1 MALPNVYILAMS
13 VLCVYYKIDI
23 LLICTLILFFL
34 VLSTMFYV
42 YDIMLCDVLYD
53 YSHVPLII
61 QEIKEKEKSNQGK

>member
-1 MALPNVYILAMS
+1 
-13 VLCVYYKIDI
+13 
-23 LLICTLILFFL
+23 
-34 VLSTMFYV
+34 MFYV